1 MCVWECTQKCVLSVH
16 NGSAWCAHNAPAE
29 SSRALLLNRERE
41 GKNKGGL
48 RALQSRRM
56 TFRALGVQ
64 SSLSAFVLPSLN
76 IINNISSR
84 KKKGWGASR
93 ISTPLISLCRWFF
106 FLSFASLLYACTFIL
121 CCSFIQNKQL
131 CPFLSKNTDKN
142 MKREMCCCIE
152 TKQQHIL
159 SPFYFDDIKSQ
170 ICFQNSSYQLLAMC
184 YC

>member
-1 MCVWECTQKCVLSVH
+1 MCVFVCECTQKCILSVH

-76 IINNISSR
+76 IINNISSHK

-106 FLSFASLLYACTFIL
+106 FYPLPLSFMHVLLYCAVVLFKISNFVLSSVKTQIKTWKERCAAVLKQSNSTFYLHFIL
-121 CCSFIQNKQL
+121 TILNHRSASRI
-131 CPFLSKNTDKN
+131 P
-142 MKREMCCCIE
+142 
-152 TKQQHIL
+152 HI
-159 SPFYFDDIKSQ
+159 S
-170 ICFQNSSYQLLAMC
+170 C
-184 YC
+184 